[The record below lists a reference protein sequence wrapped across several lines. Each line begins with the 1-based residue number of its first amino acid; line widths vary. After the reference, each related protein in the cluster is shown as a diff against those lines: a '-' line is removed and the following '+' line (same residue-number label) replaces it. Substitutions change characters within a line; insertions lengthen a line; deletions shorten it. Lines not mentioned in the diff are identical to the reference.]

1 MARPV
6 VYGAWLPTSF
16 LPQILRVHKIFPLM
30 GLDQISGADRE
41 CICVRGVGIV
51 TAMRV
56 EARCITH
63 GRLPFNERISLGEH
77 GAIWLSGIGA
87 EAARAAAEG
96 LRASGATA
104 LMKFGFAGALEPSL
118 ARNLILPELIHTGA
132 TEVDLSWRDRLR
144 RRLPAHISV
153 VGGVLAASAGVLTSG
168 TAKSELAQATGA
180 CAVDMESGA
189 VAEAAAHA
197 GLPFLAVRAISDPLE
212 FSPPTVLLDVV
223 RPDGSAD
230 LARLLPLLLR
240 RVLTVGT
247 LLRLAADSRAACS
260 ALASVARLAG
270 TEMGNASRNSVSSP
284 ASYRG
289 SAR

>member
-16 LPQILRVHKIFPLM
+16 LPEILRVHKIFPLM

-104 LMKFGFAGALEPSL
+104 LMSFGFAGALEPSL
-118 ARNLILPELIHTGA
+118 RPGNLILPELIHTGRLL
-132 TEVDLSWRDRLR
+132 EVDLSWRDRLR

-153 VGGVLAASAGVLTSG
+153 VGGVLAASAAGNRSNP
-168 TAKSELAQATGA
+168 KS
-180 CAVDMESGA
+180 S
-189 VAEAAAHA
+189 
-197 GLPFLAVRAISDPLE
+197 S
-212 FSPPTVLLDVV
+212 SP
-223 RPDGSAD
+223 R
-230 LARLLPLLLR
+230 
-240 RVLTVGT
+240 
-247 LLRLAADSRAACS
+247 
-260 ALASVARLAG
+260 
-270 TEMGNASRNSVSSP
+270 RNSSSQ
-284 ASYRG
+284 AG
-289 SAR
+289 STM

>member
-1 MARPV
+1 M
-6 VYGAWLPTSF
+6 
-16 LPQILRVHKIFPLM
+16 
-30 GLDQISGADRE
+30 
-41 CICVRGVGIV
+41 
-51 TAMRV
+51 
-56 EARCITH
+56 
-63 GRLPFNERISLGEH
+63 
-77 GAIWLSGIGA
+77 
-87 EAARAAAEG
+87 
-96 LRASGATA
+96 
-104 LMKFGFAGALEPSL
+104 
-118 ARNLILPELIHTGA
+118 
-132 TEVDLSWRDRLR
+132 
-144 RRLPAHISV
+144 
-153 VGGVLAASAGVLTSG
+153 
-168 TAKSELAQATGA
+168 AQATGA

-270 TEMGNASRNSVSSP
+270 TEMGIASRNSVSSP
-284 ASYRG
+284 VSYRG